1 MASVGSGLSRIKQI
15 LHHFAGFAGKS
26 GKGRVT
32 TSLPVD
38 ALHYDASPVF
48 AAVFACLKRH
58 FPAAKIFYD
67 LRLDLRFVW
76 YNGCELGEMH

>member
-1 MASVGSGLSRIKQI
+1 M

-32 TSLPVD
+32 TSLPVG
-38 ALHYDASPVF
+38 ALHYDAFPVS
-48 AAVFACLKRH
+48 
-58 FPAAKIFYD
+58 AAKVFYD

-76 YNGCELGEMH
+76 YNGCELGDGH